1 MFPDLQLSQVAAGA
15 AAAGERQS
23 AGPVSHGNG
32 GAETALHAAPACVV
46 LGTRLVP
53 GKRQKGTEQPEK
65 ERSARV
71 PQLFIQG
78 DQLQPPSGRCPG
90 PSSASVVQAPALR

>member
-71 PQLFIQG
+71 PQLFEETSYSPQAAAAL
-78 DQLQPPSGRCPG
+78 D